1 MSVSN
6 PLLVSFQYLSLGLCM
21 NDSDRFGFSGS
32 ALRGNALQTGR
43 CSFIHAGITCVVV
56 VVVLHLLGR
65 KASCLLTDV
74 VSREA

>member
-43 CSFIHAGITCVVV
+43 CSFH
-56 VVVLHLLGR
+56 
-65 KASCLLTDV
+65 SCGYHVCGGGGSLTFI
-74 VSREA
+74 R